1 MTAVPA
7 SLSKISN
14 TTAPRISRYGF
25 YCVLAFLFWTVL
37 LRLVLPF
44 GDEPDFTVRAVEL
57 IEVEDHPLWVPYHWM
72 SGLLNEINVQSNCQP
87 DASPVAILGSID
99 SVTCT
104 QPIAQIIFRVVITV
118 ICTAPLLWIV
128 VFRNAAHNILRLLG
142 LRLKITELNE
152 RLDAL
157 GTALLIPGM
166 IYYLGLL
173 SHEQFSLVISLLI
186 SVVWGNLFLVLLL
199 TIYTLA
205 LDLGNGTIILAFLAI
220 YIIVFLSFRSMGLKG
235 LGLILFGVSA
245 FFLVGSYDL
254 LGYVQALTI
263 LSGKAEAIYLKSLTA
278 DFLEKYPVFL
288 RPVITYITATFMTPS
303 GIKAAPVQLMF
314 AVVGIIGINRLRK
327 SFRNKINLVSV
338 GKEPRLID
346 LGTMQLLTM
355 IAALATVV
363 GFGLMLPDY
372 ANAKYY
378 MFLVPFV
385 LLPFVSVFDRLPR
398 LLFMNASCAVVLVF
412 LGIQYA

>member
-7 SLSKISN
+7 SLPKISSS
-14 TTAPRISRYGF
+14 TAPRISRYGF

-37 LRLVLPF
+37 LRIVLPF

-57 IEVEDHPLWVPYHWM
+57 IEEEHPLWTPYHWM

-87 DASPVAILGSID
+87 DASPVAIFGRID

-104 QPIAQIIFRVVITV
+104 QPIAQIVFRVVLTV

-128 VFRNAAHNILRLLG
+128 VFRNAAHNMLRLLG

-157 GTALLIPGM
+157 GTSLLIPGM

-186 SVVWGNLFLVLLL
+186 SVVWGNWFLVLLL
-199 TIYTLA
+199 AIYTLA
-205 LDLGNGTIILAFLAI
+205 LDLGNGTIIFAFLAI
-220 YIIVFLSFRSMGLKG
+220 YIIGLLFYRSMGLKG
-235 LGLILFGVSA
+235 LSLLLIGVPA
-245 FFLVGSYDL
+245 LFLVGSYDL

-327 SFRNKINLVSV
+327 SFRKKINLVSA
-338 GKEPRLID
+338 GKEPRLVD
-346 LGTMQLLTM
+346 LGTMQLLAM
-355 IAALATVV
+355 IAALTTVV

-385 LLPFVSVFDRLPR
+385 LLPFMSVFDRLPR

-412 LGIQYA
+412 LGFQYA

>member
-7 SLSKISN
+7 SLPKISIP
-14 TTAPRISRYGF
+14 TAPRISRYGF

-37 LRLVLPF
+37 FRLALPF

-57 IEVEDHPLWVPYHWM
+57 IEYKEHPPWVPYHWM
-72 SGLLNEINVQSNCQP
+72 SGLLNEIKVQSYCEP
-87 DASPVAILGSID
+87 DASPSVIFGHID

-104 QPIAQIIFRVVITV
+104 ESIEQIIFRIFLTV
-118 ICTAPLLWIV
+118 ICTAPMLWIIIY
-128 VFRNAAHNILRLLG
+128 RNAAHKMLRLLG

-173 SHEQFSLVISLLI
+173 SYEQFSLVISLLV
-186 SVVWGNLFLVLLL
+186 SVVWGNWFLVLLL
-199 TIYTLA
+199 TLYTL
-205 LDLGNGTIILAFLAI
+205 LIDIGNGTIILAFLAV
-220 YIIVFLSFRSMGLKG
+220 YILVLFFYRSMGLKG
-235 LGLILFGVSA
+235 LIVLLIGVPV

-278 DFLEKYPVFL
+278 EFLEKYPVFL

-327 SFRNKINLVSV
+327 SFRKETSLVSV
-338 GKEPRLID
+338 GKESRLID

-355 IAALATVV
+355 IAALTTIVCI
-363 GFGLMLPDY
+363 GLMLPDY

-378 MFLVPFV
+378 MFLAPFI
-385 LLPFVSVFDRLPR
+385 LLPFMSVFNRLPR
-398 LLFMNASCAVVLVF
+398 LLFMNASCAVVLIF
-412 LGIQYA
+412 LWFQYM

>member
-1 MTAVPA
+1 
-7 SLSKISN
+7 
-14 TTAPRISRYGF
+14 
-25 YCVLAFLFWTVL
+25 VLAFLFWTVL
-37 LRLVLPF
+37 LRIVLPF

-57 IEVEDHPLWVPYHWM
+57 IEEEHPLWTPYHWM

-87 DASPVAILGSID
+87 DASPVAIFGRID

-104 QPIAQIIFRVVITV
+104 QPIAQIVFRVVLTV

-128 VFRNAAHNILRLLG
+128 VFRNAAHNMLRLLG

-157 GTALLIPGM
+157 GTSLLIPGM

-186 SVVWGNLFLVLLL
+186 SVVWGNWFLVLLL
-199 TIYTLA
+199 AIYTLA
-205 LDLGNGTIILAFLAI
+205 LDLGNGTIIFAFLAI
-220 YIIVFLSFRSMGLKG
+220 YIIGLLFYRSMGLKG
-235 LGLILFGVSA
+235 LSLLLIGVPA
-245 FFLVGSYDL
+245 LFLVGSYDL

-327 SFRNKINLVSV
+327 SFRKKINLVSA
-338 GKEPRLID
+338 GKEPRLVD
-346 LGTMQLLTM
+346 LGTMQLLAM
-355 IAALATVV
+355 IAALTTVV

-385 LLPFVSVFDRLPR
+385 LLPFMSVFDRLPR

-412 LGIQYA
+412 LGFQYA